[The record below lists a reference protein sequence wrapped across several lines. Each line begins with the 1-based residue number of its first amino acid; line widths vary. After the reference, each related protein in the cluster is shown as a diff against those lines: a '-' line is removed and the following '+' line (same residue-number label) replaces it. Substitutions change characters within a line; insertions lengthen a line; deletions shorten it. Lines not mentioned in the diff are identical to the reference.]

1 MMALRFGLLFGLAAA
16 AGCGRSAPFAL
27 EPSAGEGEA
36 GTLNVTGSGAGGS
49 GTGGAGTGGSDPGGA
64 GSSGAGGI
72 GGAMAGTGGSGTA
85 GSGVGGVGGFVMG
98 GSAGEPG
105 VAPDGVPSLRVP
117 RNGASTGSVFA
128 ARSLTPAFAWTPVDG
143 ATEYEIEI
151 DDTCPASGFDGCS
164 FPSPEQRGRVS
175 EVRYQALEPLPVS
188 RVAPVG
194 TRYFWRVRACSG
206 ACGAWSSVRYV
217 DVGRQRQDLDGDG
230 YADVWRLRTKNTV
243 EPGVLD
249 VYFGPPPF
257 VRRVAL
263 RGGPEA
269 SGRDD
274 NFGHNAEAVGDANL
288 DGYSDLAVGAPRTP
302 TELTVASTYLFFG
315 GPELAQGLGAHVA
328 WHSPSPLGFGSAI
341 VVAGDVN
348 ADGASDFAAGG
359 YWRTPQSF
367 SLLLGGSSVPMAR
380 HEISPAASQ
389 ASLVP
394 VSGGD
399 LDGDGYSDLLAV
411 ETDLLGNEQM
421 RGVLGGGDPA
431 HLERLGSGALPAAS
445 SEQIAAIGDVNGD
458 GFVERVA
465 FTLSFADEGPVVDV
479 MHGSPDLS
487 GERARWYTGVMAA
500 EDVGMRPSVRTV
512 VNAGD
517 LNADGLDDTAALISF
532 HYSALIDVVLFFG
545 GEGAR
550 DVPDL
555 VYRIEQSSLLYVS
568 GGTARAAGDT
578 NGDGFDDLLIV
589 SDWDELGRLF
599 LGGPA
604 PDAIADH
611 VLGE

>member
-1 MMALRFGLLFGLAAA
+1 MMPLRFGVLFGLAAA

-27 EPSAGEGEA
+27 ELSASEGEA
-36 GTLNVTGSGAGGS
+36 GTLNVTGSGAAGS
-49 GTGGAGTGGSDPGGA
+49 GSGGSDPGGA
-64 GSSGAGGI
+64 GSSVAGGI
-72 GGAMAGTGGSGTA
+72 GGALAGVGGSGTA
-85 GSGVGGVGGFVMG
+85 GSGVGGAGGFVMG
-98 GSAGEPG
+98 GNAGEPG
-105 VAPDGVPSLRVP
+105 IAPEGVPSLRVP

-128 ARSLTPAFAWTPVDG
+128 LRSLTPAFAWTPVDG
-143 ATEYEIEI
+143 ATEYEIEL
-151 DDTCPASGFDGCS
+151 DDTCPASGFDGCA
-164 FPSPEQRGRVS
+164 FPSPEQRARVS
-175 EVRYQALEPLPVS
+175 DVRYAASEPLPVS
-188 RVAPVG
+188 HVAPVG

-230 YADVWRLRTKNTV
+230 YADVWRLRTKNTL

-274 NFGHNAEAVGDANL
+274 NFGHNAEAVGDTNL

-315 GPELAQGLGAHVA
+315 GQELAQGLGAFVA

-359 YWRTPQSF
+359 YWSTPQAL
-367 SLLLGGSSVPMAR
+367 SLFVGGSSSPLPP
-380 HEISPAASQ
+380 HEILPAASQ

-394 VSGGD
+394 DSGGD

-411 ETDLLGNEQM
+411 ETDPLGNEQM
-421 RGVLGGGDPA
+421 RGVLGGSDPA
-431 HLERLGSGALPAAS
+431 HFERLGTGALPADTD
-445 SEQIAAIGDVNGD
+445 ERMTAIGDVNGD

-465 FTLSFADEGPVVDV
+465 FTLNFVDETPVVDV
-479 MHGSPDLS
+479 MHGSPELS
-487 GERARWYTGVMAA
+487 GERTSWNTGVMAA
-500 EDVGMRPSVRTV
+500 DGIGVSPSVRSV

-517 LNADGLDDTAALISF
+517 LNADGLDDTAAEISF
-532 HYSALIDVVLFFG
+532 HYSAMIDVVLFFG

-550 DVPDL
+550 EVPDL
-555 VYRIEQSSLLYVS
+555 VYRVEQSELLYVS
-568 GGTARAAGDT
+568 AGAARAAGDT

-604 PDAIADH
+604 PDVIADH
-611 VLGE
+611 VLDQ

>member
-1 MMALRFGLLFGLAAA
+1 MVSPRFGWLFGLAAA
-16 AGCGRSAPFAL
+16 AGCGRSAPLAL
-27 EPSAGEGEA
+27 ESSASEGQA
-36 GTLNVTGSGAGGS
+36 GTIHVAGSGAGGS
-49 GTGGAGTGGSDPGGA
+49 GAGGSLVGGA
-64 GSSGAGGI
+64 GSSIAGGT
-72 GGAMAGTGGSGTA
+72 GGAVTGTGGSGTA
-85 GSGVGGVGGFVMG
+85 SAGVGGAGGFAMG

-105 VAPDGVPSLRVP
+105 IAPDGVPSLRVP

-128 ARSLTPAFAWTPVDG
+128 PRSLTPAFTWTPVDG

-151 DDTCPASGFDGCS
+151 DDTCPVSGFDGCA
-164 FPSPEQRGRVS
+164 FPSPEQRARVS
-175 EVRYQALEPLPVS
+175 DVRYATFEPLPVS
-188 RVAPVG
+188 HVAPVG

-206 ACGAWSSVRYV
+206 ACGAWSGVRYV

-230 YADVWRLRTKNTV
+230 YADLWLLRTKNTI

-263 RGGPEA
+263 QGGPEA

-274 NFGHNAEAVGDANL
+274 NFGHDAEAVGDANL
-288 DGYSDLAVGAPRTP
+288 DGYSDLAVGAPRTA
-302 TELTVASTYLFFG
+302 TELPVASTYLFFG
-315 GPELAQGLGAHVA
+315 GPELAQGSGPHVV
-328 WHSPSPLGFGSAI
+328 WDSPSPLGFGSAI

-359 YWRTPQSF
+359 YLGTPQSL
-367 SLLLGGSSVPMAR
+367 SLFLGSSAVPMPR
-380 HEISPAASQ
+380 HEILPAASQ
-389 ASLVP
+389 TSLVP

-411 ETDLLGNEQM
+411 ETDLLGNDQM
-421 RGVLGGGDPA
+421 RGMFGGADPA
-431 HLERLGSGALPAAS
+431 QLERLGSRALPAAS
-445 SEQIAAIGDVNGD
+445 DEQMGAIGDVNGD

-465 FTLSFADEGPVVDV
+465 FTPSSADEVPVVDV
-479 MHGSPDLS
+479 MHGSAELS
-487 GERARWYTGVMAA
+487 GDRARWNTGVMAA
-500 EDVGMRPSVRTV
+500 EGIGVSPSVRAV
-512 VNAGD
+512 RNAGD
-517 LNADGLDDTAALISF
+517 LNADGLDDTAAEISF
-532 HYSALIDVVLFFG
+532 HYSSMSDVVLFFG

-550 DVPDL
+550 EVPDL
-555 VYRIEQSSLLYVS
+555 VYRIEQSELLYVS
-568 GGTARAAGDT
+568 AGTARAAGDT

-604 PDAIADH
+604 PDVIADH
-611 VLGE
+611 VLGQ